1 MLGKELCQLLG
12 IRYPIFQGGM
22 AWISTAELVAA
33 VSEAGG
39 LGIIGAGHADGQWVR
54 EQIREVKQRTDKPFG
69 VNVMLLSVYVEEIM
83 QVVLEEGVCLITTG
97 AGNPGKYIEAL
108 KARGIRIFPVVSS
121 VALARRLERLG
132 VDGVIAEGMESGGHV
147 GETTTM
153 ALVPQV
159 ADAIKL
165 PVVAAGGIADGR
177 GMAAAFALGASG
189 VQMGTRFI
197 VAKECPVHPA
207 YQQAIIRAGDRDT
220 IVTGQS
226 TGHPVRILRNRFAR
240 QLTEMEKQGVSREE
254 LEKFGQG
261 KYPAAALHGD
271 MDGGSPMAGQVAG
284 LIKQV
289 EPAAEI
295 LKSIMQEADQVLKRL
310 WREKA

>member
-1 MLGKELCQLLG
+1 
-12 IRYPIFQGGM
+12 M

>member
-153 ALVPQV
+153 ALVPQA

-197 VAKECPVHPA
+197 AAEECPVHPA

>member
-197 VAKECPVHPA
+197 AAEECPVHPA